1 VDGIHKL
8 GNPLVDGLGQISA
21 HFFHLKIASE
31 FKHSQEVVDLL
42 FIVLI
47 ELETTIAVVKNCV
60 EKYKWCLVNF
70 DNLETTQEKFV

>member
-1 VDGIHKL
+1 MDGIHKL
-8 GNPLVDGLGQISA
+8 GNPLVDGLGRISA

-47 ELETTIAVVKNCV
+47 ELETTRVVVKYCV
-60 EKYKWCLVNF
+60 CREVLNLVF
-70 DNLETTQEKFV
+70 GELLTI